1 MTNANL
7 TQAEADALLAMEKH
21 RADDLGW
28 DYPDLGGQI
37 TIPLVSNDRREPFLL
52 DVRRGRIDLAK
63 GTYQNR
69 GRQVGLPGS
78 ARSLL
83 ESRRL
88 VADAPRIHAILQHR
102 RTTLY
107 QARSIHMMQDIQAL
121 VEQYSVWLKDRTSL
135 REVEDSVEITTPYL
149 DRHNDYL
156 QIYAK
161 RANGG
166 FVLTDDGYVI
176 DDLELSGCKIDS
188 PKRQAMF
195 NATLNG
201 FGVQANGKALE
212 VKASASNFSLRKHN
226 LVQAM
231 LAVNDLFY
239 LASPTVA
246 SLFQE
251 DVAAWLDL
259 SAIRYTPSVKF
270 TGKSGYDHRFDFVIP
285 KSTDQPER
293 VIRAINRPGRD
304 TTQAMAFSWID
315 TREARSPEARA
326 YAILN
331 DSKKNISENIWDAM
345 HNYKVN
351 PVPWSARDEARAEL
365 AA

>member
-1 MTNANL
+1 M
-7 TQAEADALLAMEKH
+7 
-21 RADDLGW
+21 
-28 DYPDLGGQI
+28 I
-37 TIPLVSNDRREPFLL
+37 
-52 DVRRGRIDLAK
+52 
-63 GTYQNR
+63 
-69 GRQVGLPGS
+69 
-78 ARSLL
+78 
-83 ESRRL
+83 
-88 VADAPRIHAILQHR
+88 
-102 RTTLY
+102 
-107 QARSIHMMQDIQAL
+107 QDIQAL
-121 VEQYSVWLKDRTSL
+121 VERYSAWLKDRTNL
-135 REVEDSVEITTPYL
+135 REVGDCVEITTPYL

-166 FVLTDDGYVI
+166 FVLTDDGYVL

-188 PKRQAMF
+188 PKRQTMF
-195 NATLNG
+195 RTTLNG

-212 VKASASNFSLRKHN
+212 VKASSDNFPLRKHN

-246 SLFQE
+246 SLFHE

-259 SAIRYTPSVKF
+259 SGIRYTPSVKF

-285 KSTDQPER
+285 KSRVQPER
-293 VIRAINRPGRD
+293 VLRAINRPNRD
-304 TTQAMAFSWID
+304 TAQAMAFSLID
-315 TREARSPEARA
+315 TREVRSSEARA

-331 DSKKNISENIWDAM
+331 DSEQGISENVLDAM
-345 HNYKVN
+345 RNYEVH
-351 PVPWSARDEARAEL
+351 PVPWSTRDETRDEL